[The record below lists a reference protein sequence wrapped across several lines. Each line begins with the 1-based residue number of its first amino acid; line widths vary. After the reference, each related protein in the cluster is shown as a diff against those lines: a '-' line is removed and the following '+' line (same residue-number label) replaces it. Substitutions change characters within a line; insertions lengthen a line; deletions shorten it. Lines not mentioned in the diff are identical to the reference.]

1 MQRKKKRELV
11 INFSIVYISTNFT
24 KSPFGMITI
33 NDISLLNLNNYLA
46 DNFTK
51 DSQNGSIYAV
61 FKMNGNKNNTTD
73 AKLMKDVKV
82 TREKM
87 CLFH

>member
-1 MQRKKKRELV
+1 MSRKRKRELI
-11 INFSIVYISTNFT
+11 INFEIVYISTNFT

-46 DNFTK
+46 DTFMK
-51 DSQNGSIYAV
+51 DSGSVYVV
-61 FKMNGNKNNTTD
+61 FKMNGNKNNTRD
-73 AKLMKDVKV
+73 GKLLKDVKV